1 LETNMTIDLKALTA
15 PEPAPVDGALNSL
28 GFAKPPSQTRVV
40 AAMSG
45 GVDSS
50 VVAALLAAR
59 GYDVIGI
66 TLQLY
71 DHGAAI
77 EKKGACCA
85 GQDIH
90 DARNV
95 SDQIGIPHY
104 VLDYESRFKEQV
116 MEDFADTYLSG
127 ATPIPCIRCN
137 QTVKFSDLLRTAK
150 ELGADS
156 LATGHYIRRVDGT
169 NEPELHRAADPSR
182 DQSYFLFAT
191 TKEQLD
197 YVRFPLGD
205 LPKTEVRA
213 LADHFNL
220 PVAAKPDS
228 QDICFVP
235 EGSYATVVEKLRPGS
250 GRGGDIVHLDGR
262 VLGEHNGVIHYTI
275 GQRRGL
281 GVATGDPLFVVKIDA
296 PARQVIVGPREALLT
311 AGLTMEELNWL
322 GDGTLEAACE
332 RGDQAL
338 VRVRST
344 REPAPARLGF
354 HNGLPAVWFDRPEEG
369 VARGQASVLY
379 DASGSTRILGGGFI
393 ASTIAADERLR
404 A

>member
-1 LETNMTIDLKALTA
+1 MIDLTALA
-15 PEPAPVDGALNSL
+15 DREPDPAPGALNAL
-28 GFAKPPSQTRVV
+28 GFAKPPSETRVV

-59 GYDVIGI
+59 GYEVIGI

-95 SDQIGIPHY
+95 ADQIGIPHY

-116 MEDFADTYLSG
+116 MDDFADTYLSG

-150 ELGADS
+150 ELGADC
-156 LATGHYIRRVDGT
+156 LATGHYIRREDGT
-169 NEPELHRAADPSR
+169 SGPELHRAADASR

-191 TKEQLD
+191 TSEQLD

-213 LADHFNL
+213 LADHFAL
-220 PVAAKPDS
+220 PVASKPDS

-235 EGSYATVVEKLRPGS
+235 EGSYAKVVEKLRPGS
-250 GRGGDIVHLDGR
+250 GRSGEIVHLDGR
-262 VLGEHNGVIHYTI
+262 VLGSHQGVIHYTI

-322 GDGTLEAACE
+322 GDGTLESACE
-332 RGDQAL
+332 RGEPVL

-344 REPAPARLGF
+344 REPAPGRLGF
-354 HNGLPAVWFDRPEEG
+354 HDGAPAVWFDSPEEG

-379 DASGSTRILGGGFI
+379 DANGSTRILGGGFI

-404 A
+404 

>member
-1 LETNMTIDLKALTA
+1 MTTPDTA
-15 PEPAPVDGALNSL
+15 WPPGRLNSL
-28 GFAKPPSQTRVV
+28 GFAKPPHETRVV

-50 VVAALLAAR
+50 VVAAMLKAE

-95 SDQIGIPHY
+95 ADQIGIPHY
-104 VLDYESRFKEQV
+104 VLDYESRFREQV
-116 MEDFADTYLSG
+116 MEDFADTYLAGS
-127 ATPIPCIRCN
+127 TPIPCIRCN

-150 ELGADS
+150 ELGADC
-156 LATGHYIRRVDGT
+156 LATGHYIRRAEGDHG
-169 NEPELHRAADPSR
+169 PELHRARDASR

-191 TKEQLD
+191 TRAQLD
-197 YVRFPLGD
+197 YLRFPLGD
-205 LPKTEVRA
+205 LPKTEVRE
-213 LADHFNL
+213 LAEKFSL

-235 EGSYATVVEKLRPGS
+235 EGSYAKVVEKLRPGS
-250 GRGGDIVHLDGR
+250 GRAGEVVHLDGR
-262 VLGEHNGVIHYTI
+262 VLGEHEGVINYTI

-281 GVATGDPLFVVKIDA
+281 GVATGEPLFVVKIDA
-296 PARQVIVGPREALLT
+296 PKRRVLVGPREALMT
-311 AGLTMEELNWL
+311 RGLLLEELNWL
-322 GDGTLEAACE
+322 GHGSPEDAARAEA
-332 RGDQAL
+332 RVL
-338 VRVRST
+338 IRVR
-344 REPAPARLGF
+344 
-354 HNGLPAVWFDRPEEG
+354 
-369 VARGQASVLY
+369 
-379 DASGSTRILGGGFI
+379 
-393 ASTIAADERLR
+393 
-404 A
+404 

>member
-1 LETNMTIDLKALTA
+1 MTDTKTA
-15 PEPAPVDGALNSL
+15 AWTGGVNSL
-28 GFAKPPSQTRVV
+28 GFAKAPADTRVV

-50 VVAALLAAR
+50 VVAAMLKAD

-95 SDQIGIPHY
+95 ADQIGIPHY
-104 VLDYESRFKEQV
+104 VLDYESRFREQV
-116 MEDFADTYLSG
+116 MEDFADTYLAGS
-127 ATPIPCIRCN
+127 TPIPCIRCN

-150 ELGADS
+150 DLGADC
-156 LATGHYIRRVDGT
+156 LATGHYIRRTEGPDG
-169 NEPELHRAADPSR
+169 PELHRAADASR

-191 TKEQLD
+191 TREQLD
-197 YVRFPLGD
+197 YVRFPLGG
-205 LPKTEVRA
+205 LPKSEVRE
-213 LADHFNL
+213 LADRFNL

-250 GRGGDIVHLDGR
+250 GRAGEIVHLDGR
-262 VLGEHNGVIHYTI
+262 VLGQHEGVINYTI

-281 GVATGDPLFVVKIDA
+281 GVAVGDPLFVVKIDA
-296 PARQVIVGPREALLT
+296 PKRLVLVGPREALMT
-311 AGLTMEELNWL
+311 RGLLLEELNWL
-322 GDGTLEAACE
+322 GKGTLEDAA
-332 RGDQAL
+332 RAGARVL

-344 REPAPARLGF
+344 RPPVPGHLGF
-354 HNGLPAVWFDRPEEG
+354 EAGHPAVFFDTPEEG
-369 VARGQASVLY
+369 VARGQAAVLY
-379 DASGSTRILGGGFI
+379 DPDGETRILGGGFI
-393 ASTIAADERLR
+393 ARALPADERV
-404 A
+404 AMA

>member
-1 LETNMTIDLKALTA
+1 MIDIKALTA
-15 PEPAPVDGALNSL
+15 PEPAPAPGALNSL
-28 GFAKPPSQTRVV
+28 GFAKAPADTRVV

-50 VVAALLAAR
+50 VVAALLKAR

-127 ATPIPCIRCN
+127 ATPIPCVRCN

-150 ELGADS
+150 DLGADC
-156 LATGHYIRRVDGT
+156 LATGHYIRREDRAAA
-169 NEPELHRAADPSR
+169 PELHRASDASR

-191 TKEQLD
+191 TREQLD

-213 LADHFNL
+213 LAEHFDL

-235 EGSYATVVEKLRPGS
+235 EGSYAKVVEKLRPGS
-250 GRGGDIVHLDGR
+250 GRGGEIVHLDGR
-262 VLGEHNGVIHYTI
+262 VLGQHEGVIHYTI

-281 GVATGDPLFVVKIDA
+281 RIATGDPLYVVKIDA
-296 PARQVIVGPREALLT
+296 PKRQVIVGPREALLT
-311 AGLTMEELNWL
+311 AALTMEDINWL
-322 GDGTLEAACE
+322 GDGDLDHACE
-332 RGDQAL
+332 AETAVL
-338 VRVRST
+338 ARVRST
-344 REPAPARLGF
+344 REPLPARLGYF
-354 HNGLPAVWFDRPEEG
+354 DGTPAVWFDGAEEG
-369 VARGQASVLY
+369 VARGQACVLY
-379 DASGSTRILGGGFI
+379 DPDGSTRILGGGFI
-393 ASTIAADERLR
+393 ASTIAADERMR

>member
-1 LETNMTIDLKALTA
+1 MTIDLTALTA
-15 PEPAPVDGALNSL
+15 PEATPVDGALNSL
-28 GFAKPPSQTRVV
+28 GFAKPPSETRVV

-150 ELGADS
+150 DLGADC
-156 LATGHYIRRVDGT
+156 LATGHYIRRTDGAAA
-169 NEPELHRAADPSR
+169 PELHRAADASR

-191 TKEQLD
+191 TREQLD
-197 YVRFPLGD
+197 YVRFPLGN
-205 LPKTEVRA
+205 LPKTDVRA

-250 GRGGDIVHLDGR
+250 GRGGEIVHLDGR
-262 VLGEHNGVIHYTI
+262 VLGAHDGVIHYTI

-281 GVATGDPLFVVKIDA
+281 GVATGEPLYVVKIDA
-296 PARQVIVGPREALLT
+296 AARHVIVGPREALLT

-322 GDGTLEAACE
+322 GDETLDAACE
-332 RGDQAL
+332 RGDPVL

-354 HNGLPAVWFDRPEEG
+354 EDGMPAVWFDQPEEG

>member
-1 LETNMTIDLKALTA
+1 MTTDTTW
-15 PEPAPVDGALNSL
+15 PDGRLNSL
-28 GFAKPPSQTRVV
+28 GFAKPPHMTRVV

-50 VVAALLAAR
+50 VVAAMLKAE

-95 SDQIGIPHY
+95 ADRIGIPHY
-104 VLDYESRFKEQV
+104 VLDYESRFREQV
-116 MEDFADTYLSG
+116 MEDFADTYLAGS
-127 ATPIPCIRCN
+127 TPIPCIRCN

-150 ELGADS
+150 ELGADC
-156 LATGHYIRRVDGT
+156 LATGHYIRRTDGPDG
-169 NEPELHRAADPSR
+169 PELHRARDASR

-191 TKEQLD
+191 TREQLAFL
-197 YVRFPLGD
+197 RFPLGD
-205 LPKTEVRA
+205 LPKTEVRE
-213 LADHFNL
+213 LAEKFSL

-235 EGSYATVVEKLRPGS
+235 EGSYAKVVEKLRPGS
-250 GRGGDIVHLDGR
+250 GRAGEIQHIDGR
-262 VLGEHNGVIHYTI
+262 VLGEHEGVINYTI

-281 GVATGDPLFVVKIDA
+281 GVATGEPLFVVKIDA
-296 PARQVIVGPREALLT
+296 PKRRVLVGPREALMT
-311 AGLTMEELNWL
+311 RGLLLEELNWL
-322 GDGTLEAACE
+322 GQGSLEAAA
-332 RGDQAL
+332 RDGVRVL
-338 VRVRST
+338 IRVRST
-344 REPAPARLGF
+344 RPPVPGRLGYED
-354 HNGLPAVWFDRPEEG
+354 GQPAVFFDAPEEG
-369 VARGQASVLY
+369 VARGQAAVLY
-379 DASGSTRILGGGFI
+379 DPDGSTRILGGGFI
-393 ASTIAADERLR
+393 ARALPADDRIAAI
-404 A
+404 

>member
-1 LETNMTIDLKALTA
+1 MTTDTTW
-15 PEPAPVDGALNSL
+15 PDGRLNSL
-28 GFAKPPSQTRVV
+28 GFAKPPHMTRVV

-50 VVAALLAAR
+50 VVAAMLKAE

-95 SDQIGIPHY
+95 ADRIGIPHY
-104 VLDYESRFKEQV
+104 VLDYESRFREQV
-116 MEDFADTYLSG
+116 MEDFADTYLAGS
-127 ATPIPCIRCN
+127 TPIPCIRCN

-150 ELGADS
+150 ELGADC
-156 LATGHYIRRVDGT
+156 LATGHYIRRTDGPDG
-169 NEPELHRAADPSR
+169 PELHRARDASR

-191 TKEQLD
+191 TREQLAFL
-197 YVRFPLGD
+197 RFPLGD
-205 LPKTEVRA
+205 LPKTEVRE
-213 LADHFNL
+213 LAEKFSL

-235 EGSYATVVEKLRPGS
+235 EGTYAKVVEKLRPGS
-250 GRGGDIVHLDGR
+250 GRAGEIQHIDGR
-262 VLGEHNGVIHYTI
+262 VLGEHEGVINYTI

-281 GVATGDPLFVVKIDA
+281 GVATGEPLFVVKIDA
-296 PARQVIVGPREALLT
+296 PKRRVLVGPREALMT
-311 AGLTMEELNWL
+311 RGLLLEELNWL
-322 GDGTLEAACE
+322 GQGSLEAAA
-332 RGDQAL
+332 RDGVRVL
-338 VRVRST
+338 IRVRST
-344 REPAPARLGF
+344 RPPVPGRLGYED
-354 HNGLPAVWFDRPEEG
+354 GQPAVFFDAPEEG
-369 VARGQASVLY
+369 VARGQAAVLY
-379 DASGSTRILGGGFI
+379 DPDGSTRILGGGFI
-393 ASTIAADERLR
+393 ARALPADDRVAAI
-404 A
+404 

>member
-1 LETNMTIDLKALTA
+1 MTDLRALATRE
-15 PEPAPVDGALNSL
+15 PDPAPGALNAL
-28 GFAKPPSQTRVV
+28 GFAKPPSETRVV

-50 VVAALLAAR
+50 VVAALLAAK

-95 SDQIGIPHY
+95 ADQIGIPHY

-150 ELGADS
+150 DLGADC
-156 LATGHYIRRVDGT
+156 LATGHYIRREDGT
-169 NEPELHRAADPSR
+169 AGPELHRAADASR

-191 TKEQLD
+191 TSEQLG

-205 LPKTEVRA
+205 LPKTHVRE
-213 LADHFNL
+213 LADHFAL

-235 EGSYATVVEKLRPGS
+235 EGSYAKVVEKLRPGS
-250 GRGGDIVHLDGR
+250 GRGGEIVHLDGR
-262 VLGEHNGVIHYTI
+262 VLGQHDGVIHYTI

-281 GVATGDPLFVVKIDA
+281 GVATGEPLFVVKIDA

-311 AGLTMEELNWL
+311 SGLTMEELNWL
-322 GDGTLEAACE
+322 GDGTLLEACE
-332 RGDQAL
+332 RGEAAL

-344 REPAPARLGF
+344 REPAPGRLGF
-354 HNGLPAVWFDRPEEG
+354 HDGAPAVWFDAPEEG

-379 DASGSTRILGGGFI
+379 DADGSTRILGGGFI
-393 ASTIAADERLR
+393 ASTIAADARLR
-404 A
+404 